1 MKQHESHVSTCEQAV
16 DRVKEKWLQKKQ
28 RLNAFETLID
38 RREAALA
45 MAQSRQEQK
54 MMDEFAQRAGQKRE
68 RL

>member
-1 MKQHESHVSTCEQAV
+1 MKVNNPM